1 MALGA
6 GGRAE
11 VSWMVLRESLLIV
24 AFGAAGG
31 LTIALAATRLVASQL
46 YGIKPN
52 DVGKICAA
60 LLILLILGAAAGFLP
75 ARRASRVDP
84 MVAPRFE

>member
-1 MALGA
+1 
-6 GGRAE
+6 
-11 VSWMVLRESLLIV
+11 MVLRESLLIV